1 VKKLI
6 ATALIALG
14 ITGVVLAEE
23 KKKTENKKTENKA
36 VSSQAKGGDPV
47 IVKYGQGEIRQS
59 ELEAAIKTL
68 PDQYQGYVTGPG
80 KRAFAE
86 DYLRMK
92 MLAAQ
97 AEKNGLD
104 KSPEVQAQ
112 LRLMRANTLAA
123 AQLEKLQESI
133 KLTDAELQK
142 SYDSKKSEYES
153 ASARH
158 ILIAFKGSPAL
169 PPGKKELT
177 EDEAKAKAE
186 DLRKKIVGGA
196 DFAELAK
203 KESDDSTSGTRGGDL
218 GTFNRGQMVPE
229 FEKAA
234 FETKIGEISPVIRT
248 QFGYHILQVKERKS
262 SPLSEV
268 KTALEQELKQKKVQE
283 ALDQMKT
290 GSNATFNE
298 AYFTPPPAPPV
309 AAPAAQAPAASPVI
323 PAPAPKPKS

>member
-1 VKKLI
+1 MKNLI
-6 ATALIALG
+6 ATFLIILASAG
-14 ITGVVLAEE
+14 IGLAEE
-23 KKKTENKKTENKA
+23 KKPATSKA
-36 VSSQAKGGDPV
+36 AEKQIKPAETKGDDPV
-47 IVKYGQGEIRQS
+47 VVKYGQGEIRQS

-68 PDQYQGYVTGPG
+68 PDQYQGYVAGPG

-104 KSPEVQAQ
+104 KSPTVQAQ
-112 LRLMRANTLAA
+112 LKLMRANTLAA

-133 KLTDAELQK
+133 KFTDSELQQ
-142 SYDSKKSEYES
+142 SYDAKKTDFES

-169 PPGKKELT
+169 AQGKKELT

-186 DLRKKIVGGA
+186 DLRKKIVAGG
-196 DFAELAK
+196 DFAEFAK
-203 KESDDSTSGTRGGDL
+203 KESDDATSGAKGGDL

-234 FETKIGEISPVIRT
+234 FETKIGEVSPVFRT
-248 QFGYHILQVKERKS
+248 QYGFHIVQVKERKS
-262 SPLSEV
+262 SPLTEV
-268 KTALEQELKQKKVQE
+268 RTSLEQELKQKKVQDM
-283 ALDQMKT
+283 LDEMKKT
-290 GSNATFNE
+290 SNATFNE
-298 AYFTPPPAPPV
+298 AYFTPPVPPGMPAAAPQVVAPQPPV
-309 AAPAAQAPAASPVI
+309 KQ
-323 PAPAPKPKS
+323 PKG